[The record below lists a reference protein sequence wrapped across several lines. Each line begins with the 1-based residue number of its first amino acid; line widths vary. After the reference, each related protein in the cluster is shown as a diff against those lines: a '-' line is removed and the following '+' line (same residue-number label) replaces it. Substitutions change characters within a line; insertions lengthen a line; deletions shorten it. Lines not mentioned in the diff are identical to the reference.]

1 MSSSFPSPLL
11 PALPFILLTPNL
23 HVITPT
29 LLQNSSLPP
38 TLQMTKHFYK
48 PHIEDIKRRFE
59 EVMALGNAA
68 GEEWFKGL
76 DGVGKE
82 RMSDSVRC
90 ERWEAKGGLK
100 SLLIPALQ
108 NTTAIALQASERHD
122 TAKQSSAV
130 HTSAGGSTSTGQP
143 VVEFRS
149 PSVHRGTRKSKRD
162 SPVALGLRTLALNS
176 SY

>member
-76 DGVGKE
+76 DGEGKE
-82 RMSDSVRC
+82 RMGDSVRC

-100 SLLIPALQ
+100 SFLLPVSQSAK
-108 NTTAIALQASERHD
+108 TTALQALEHHD
-122 TAKQSSAV
+122 NTKQSCTVYVSGSSS
-130 HTSAGGSTSTGQP
+130 TSA
-143 VVEFRS
+143 R
-149 PSVHRGTRKSKRD
+149 
-162 SPVALGLRTLALNS
+162 
-176 SY
+176 